1 MEKQHITTEDM
12 LDVLAD
18 HIKSLIADAGT
29 STNTASI
36 APLLEI
42 YFRYSR
48 DDVIPHYYWRENQAN
63 KNSAAP

>member
-1 MEKQHITTEDM
+1 MEKQHTTTEDM

-42 YFRYSR
+42 YFKYST
-48 DDVIPHYYWRENQAN
+48 DTIP
-63 KNSAAP
+63 SAQRKEK